1 MLRMALAALLL
12 VAGLSAAHAERRVA
26 LVVGNAGYHHAP
38 ALRNPRNDAEDV
50 AKALSSL
57 GFEVTSGLD
66 LDEIGFSRAVAS
78 FSRILE
84 GADVAVFYYAGHA
97 VQLNE
102 RNYLLPTDARVEDEF
117 GLKREG
123 LLLSDITGELGGR
136 AKVSLLFLDAC
147 RDNPFAE
154 RLKRAAKSSRSTVVG
169 RGLARVDIDQQ
180 DTLMVFATAP
190 GQVAADGDGRNSPFT
205 AAFLAHVAEPGV
217 EVESV
222 MKRVT
227 ASVRAATKG
236 RQEPERL
243 SRLTSE
249 FYFARAEPV
258 PEPVAKTDPA
268 AAAPQP
274 EDDVRRAF
282 EAAKSIGS
290 AAALEAFLKSY
301 PTGVYA
307 DLARAMKA
315 GLPAPKPPEA
325 GRLVSVDPAPAPAKP
340 AMAPPEE
347 QKAVRPVLRRPPLLR
362 KRPPRIVEQV
372 RRRRAQ
378 VRRPDGGC
386 FLFNGKTV
394 CD

>member
-1 MLRMALAALLL
+1 MLRMALAAL
-12 VAGLSAAHAERRVA
+12 VVIAGLSAAHAERRVA
-26 LVVGNAGYHHAP
+26 LVVGNAGYRHAP
-38 ALRNPRNDAEDV
+38 NLRNPRHDAEDV
-50 AKALSSL
+50 ASKLRSL

-78 FSRILE
+78 FSRALE
-84 GADVAVFYYAGHA
+84 GADVALFYYAGHA

-123 LLLSDITGELGGR
+123 LLLADIIGELGGR

-154 RLKRAAKSSRSTVVG
+154 RLRRAAQSSRGVVVG
-169 RGLARVDIDQQ
+169 RGLARVAIDEQ

-249 FYFARAEPV
+249 FYFARAEPAPAPPAK
-258 PEPVAKTDPA
+258 PEPAPA
-268 AAAPQP
+268 ASQP

-290 AAALEAFLKSY
+290 AAALDAFLKSY
-301 PTGVYA
+301 STGVYA
-307 DLARAMKA
+307 DLARALKA
-315 GLPAPKPPEA
+315 GLPAPKGPEG
-325 GRLVSVDPAPAPAKP
+325 GRVVSVEPAPATAKP
-340 AMAPPEE
+340 DLDPPGR

-362 KRPPRIVEQV
+362 KRPPRAVEQV

-378 VRRPDGGC
+378 VRRSGGGC
-386 FLFNGKTV
+386 FLFNGNTV
-394 CD
+394 CE